1 MRTDII
7 EYLQKEVRRRCELPA
22 NRFGMG
28 CYDHIE
34 AVVKNAALLAQSCGA
49 DVEVVTIAAWLH
61 DVASVTDYSLYAQHH
76 IHGAEMAREMLAP
89 FDYDAEK
96 LALVQACI
104 RNHRGSVQREKCT
117 PEESCV
123 ADADAVAHFDSVPSL
138 LYLAFVERGMS
149 LPEGKAFVRGKLERS
164 YRKLSPVASALFAE
178 KYRRAMDVLGGE

>member
-7 EYLQKEVRRRCELPA
+7 EYLRNEVQRRCELPA
-22 NRFGMG
+22 NRFGIG

-34 AVVKNAALLAQSCGA
+34 AVVKNAALLAESCGA

-61 DVASVTDYSLYAQHH
+61 DIASVTDYSLYAQHH
-76 IHGAEMAREMLAP
+76 VHGAEMAREMLEP
-89 FDYDAEK
+89 FGYDEGK

-117 PEESCV
+117 PEEVCV
-123 ADADAVAHFDSVPSL
+123 ADADAVAHIDSIPSL
-138 LYLAFVERGMS
+138 LYLAFVEKGMS

-164 YRKLSPVASALFAE
+164 YRKLSPAAAVFYAE